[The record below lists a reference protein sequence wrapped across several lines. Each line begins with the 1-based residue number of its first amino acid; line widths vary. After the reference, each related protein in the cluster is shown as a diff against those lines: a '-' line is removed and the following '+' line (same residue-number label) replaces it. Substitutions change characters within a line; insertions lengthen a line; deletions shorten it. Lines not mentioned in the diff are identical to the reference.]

1 MKKYFPYLLKLLI
14 AVIMLQTLF
23 YKFTGAQESIRL
35 FTILAGENEFLL
47 RIGAGVLEFIAAI
60 LLFSSKYVWLG
71 ISLTISLMFCAIL
84 AHITKLGIA
93 HNNDGGLLFISAVI
107 AFLSAITLLYLNKKT
122 NR

>member
-107 AFLSAITLLYLNKKT
+107 AFLSAITLLFLNKKT